1 MADSPSRTEAAD
13 CTPGGSTTHPG
24 MPRWVKVFGIA
35 AGSALLVAFV
45 LMHALG
51 GGMGGH

>member
-13 CTPGGSTTHPG
+13 SAPRSAVYPG
-24 MPRWVKVFGIA
+24 MPRWVKVFGIV
-35 AGSALLVAFV
+35 AGSALLVALV
-45 LMHALG
+45 LMHTIG

>member
-13 CTPGGSTTHPG
+13 HTPGGSTTRPG
-24 MPRWVKVFGIA
+24 MPRWVKAFGIS

-45 LMHALG
+45 LMHAIG
-51 GGMGGH
+51 GGMSGH

>member
-13 CTPGGSTTHPG
+13 HTQGPTAHPG

-45 LMHALG
+45 LMHAVG

>member
-1 MADSPSRTEAAD
+1 MADSPSRFDATD
-13 CTPGGSTTHPG
+13 LGPGPVAHPG
-24 MPRWVKVFGIA
+24 MPRWVKVFGIV

-45 LMHALG
+45 LMHTIG

>member
-1 MADSPSRTEAAD
+1 MADSPSSPDTAGYG
-13 CTPGGSTTHPG
+13 PGPTAHPG
-24 MPRWVKVFGIA
+24 MPRWVKVFGIV

-45 LMHALG
+45 LMHAMG